1 MLCVR
6 LSISCR
12 YALSQTYRKARVR
25 CCSLVFDSSGRTHL
39 PGTPRHSFLRIYS
52 RQLLLIRVSW
62 HQKFVRPLSDG
73 SMAGDWWITG
83 AAFPSALDGHPADVH
98 PILFSHTCCFRG
110 SSTMGMEDGPF
121 CQLFG
126 VGHRTDT
133 CQGHV
138 GNCIQR
144 SAVRPT
150 RSVRSSRLAGSL
162 GRRAVH
168 RSAFSGKQ
176 SLLPMPDLLRPLLVL

>member
-1 MLCVR
+1 MLRVR
-6 LSISCR
+6 LSIPCR
-12 YALSQTYRKARVR
+12 HALSQTRRKARVR
-25 CCSLVFDSSGRTHL
+25 RCSLVFDSPGWAYL
-39 PGTPRHSFLRIYS
+39 PGTSRHSLLRIYS

-126 VGHRTDT
+126 LDHRTDT

-144 SAVRPT
+144 SPVRPP
-150 RSVRSSRLAGSL
+150 RSVRSSCLAASL
-162 GRRAVH
+162 GGRVVH
-168 RSAFSGKQ
+168 RSAFSEKK
-176 SLLPMPDLLRPLLVL
+176 SLL